1 MISSPS
7 SERLMMT
14 GEIYKAIG
22 PNYSNQER
30 LTTQA
35 LMVAAIPG
43 AELQEMVRPNI
54 PNIDPFPPRFGYPD
68 YLQRQPTID
77 MVINVDRWYP
87 NRRTDLSGGVAG
99 WQSSARNVQ
108 SDVW

>member
-1 MISSPS
+1 MISSPA
-7 SERLMMT
+7 SEQMMMT
-14 GEIYKAIG
+14 GEIYKELG

-43 AELQEMVRPNI
+43 KVLQEVVRPNI
-54 PNIDPFPPRFGYPD
+54 PGLIPFPPRFGYPD
-68 YLQRQPTID
+68 YVQRQPTIR
-77 MVINVDRWYP
+77 MVINVERWYP
-87 NRRTDLSGGVAG
+87 NRRTDLSGGVAA
-99 WQSSARNVQ
+99 WQSSARNVG